1 MELHHNWC
9 MGVGVGLV
17 QDVGSEYVAS
27 VIEQHAV
34 REEAIRSASEMF
46 PLLREWAGPS
56 LLDISLSGSYAK
68 GTAIS
73 LGTSVDVFVS
83 LDDLGG
89 QSIKDIYWE
98 LFHWLAHRRLRPQAR
113 NVSLRIES
121 SGVEKKQIAVDVVPG
136 RLRSRSVLESQLSK
150 TARPG
155 AGSEIGTGDHAL
167 YWRKKDS
174 WVLTNVAEHLRV
186 VTGSGRAQE
195 IRALKIWRERQR
207 LDFSSFY
214 LELTVIDA
222 LRGRRSQ
229 ELAENVR
236 RVLQYLADDFSRA
249 HVVDPANPHN
259 VISDG
264 YGPEEKR
271 AIAMAARKA
280 LGMRRWQQV
289 LW

>member
-1 MELHHNWC
+1 
-9 MGVGVGLV
+9 MGVGVGV
-17 QDVGSEYVAS
+17 VGDVGSEYVAS
-27 VIEQHAV
+27 VIEKHAV
-34 REEAIRSASEMF
+34 GEEAVQVASEMSR
-46 PLLREWAGPS
+46 LLREWAGPS

-68 GTAIS
+68 GTATS
-73 LGTSVDVFVS
+73 LGTDVDVFIS

-98 LFHWLAHRRLRPQAR
+98 LFHWLAHRGLRPQAR

-121 SGVEKKQIAVDVVPG
+121 GGAEKKQTAVDLVPG
-136 RLRSRSVLESQLSK
+136 RFRSRGVLDSQFSK
-150 TARPG
+150 SARPG
-155 AGSEIGTGDHAL
+155 AAGSEIGTGDHTL

-186 VTGSGRAQE
+186 VTGSGRARE

-222 LRGRRSQ
+222 LWGRRGQ
-229 ELAENVR
+229 GLAENVR
-236 RVLQYLADDFSRA
+236 RVLQYLADDFPRA
-249 HVVDPANPHN
+249 RVVDPANPHN
-259 VISDG
+259 VISDS

>member
-1 MELHHNWC
+1 
-9 MGVGVGLV
+9 MGGTVATGYQPVGIVCERDRDFFGNRRGCVHLVGRPRGAKHKGYLLGAV
-17 QDVGSEYVAS
+17 SLAGAPGAASAGSECLAS
-27 VIEQHAV
+27 D
-34 REEAIRSASEMF
+34 RER
-46 PLLREWAGPS
+46 W
-56 LLDISLSGSYAK
+56 
-68 GTAIS
+68 
-73 LGTSVDVFVS
+73 
-83 LDDLGG
+83 GG
-89 QSIKDIYWE
+89 
-98 LFHWLAHRRLRPQAR
+98 
-113 NVSLRIES
+113 
-121 SGVEKKQIAVDVVPG
+121 EKQTAVDLVPG
-136 RLRSRSVLESQLSK
+136 RLRSPSLSDSQFSK
-150 TARPG
+150 SARPG
-155 AGSEIGTGDHAL
+155 AAGSEIGTGDHTL

-222 LRGRRSQ
+222 LWGRRGQ
-229 ELAENVR
+229 GLAENVR
-236 RVLQYLADDFSRA
+236 RVLQYLADDFPRA
-249 HVVDPANPHN
+249 RVVDPANPHN
-259 VISDG
+259 VISDS

>member
-1 MELHHNWC
+1 M
-9 MGVGVGLV
+9 
-17 QDVGSEYVAS
+17 
-27 VIEQHAV
+27 
-34 REEAIRSASEMF
+34 
-46 PLLREWAGPS
+46 
-56 LLDISLSGSYAK
+56 
-68 GTAIS
+68 
-73 LGTSVDVFVS
+73 
-83 LDDLGG
+83 
-89 QSIKDIYWE
+89 
-98 LFHWLAHRRLRPQAR
+98 
-113 NVSLRIES
+113 
-121 SGVEKKQIAVDVVPG
+121 
-136 RLRSRSVLESQLSK
+136 
-150 TARPG
+150 
-155 AGSEIGTGDHAL
+155 
-167 YWRKKDS
+167 
-174 WVLTNVAEHLRV
+174 LTNVAEHLRV

-236 RVLQYLADDFSRA
+236 RVLQYLVDDFPRA
-249 HVVDPANPHN
+249 RVVDPANPHN